1 MSESSMPDFAEEHE
15 YEIAATLVAKEL
27 EERLGEGAPQPRLE
41 PTRRVVELL
50 GDVHRSYPVIQI
62 AGTNGKTSTSR
73 LIESILRAY
82 GLRTGLFTSPHL
94 LSFTERIQIDGAPIA
109 NDKLIEN
116 WLDIK
121 PYVEMVDKELLA
133 KGEPRLTYFEVL
145 TILAFASFADAPVD
159 VAVVEVGLG
168 GEWDSTNVADA
179 VVAVFTPIGLDH
191 TDRLGSTI
199 DAIARTKS
207 GIIKPSAIVVTAEQ
221 VADAQAVLA
230 EAVELTESP
239 LVVVGRDVIV
249 DATIAVG
256 GQMLSIKG
264 TAGEYDDLFL
274 GLYGQHQAQ
283 NAALAIAAVESF
295 LGGSSISLDPEV
307 LAEAFASVQSP
318 GRLQLV
324 GKNPTVLVD
333 AAHNPH
339 GAAALAK
346 ALESFFTFD
355 EVVLV
360 FAALADKDAEGILRE
375 IAPHVTSIIVT
386 TIDSDRATEPA
397 KLADLAATVV
407 GAENVVVI
415 PDSAVAVAAARARVA
430 DSERGAVL
438 VAGSVV
444 LVGEVMTQAAQT
456 NGWTQ

>member
-1 MSESSMPDFAEEHE
+1 MSDSAEDRE
-15 YEIAATLVAKEL
+15 YARAAELVTKEL
-27 EERLGEGAPQPRLE
+27 EQRLGEGAPQPRLE

-94 LSFTERIQIDGAPIA
+94 ISFNERIQIDGEPIA
-109 NDKLIEN
+109 NDKLLEN

-121 PYVEMVDKELLA
+121 PYVDMVDNELMA
-133 KGEPRLTYFEVL
+133 KGEARLTYFEVL

-191 TDRLGSTI
+191 TDRLGNTI
-199 DAIARTKS
+199 EAIARTKS
-207 GIIKPSAIVVTAEQ
+207 GIIKPAAIVVSATQTPEA
-221 VADAQAVLA
+221 AAVLA
-230 EAVELTESP
+230 EAAEFTEST
-239 LVVVGRDVIV
+239 LIVVGNDVQLSASV
-249 DATIAVG
+249 AVG

-264 TAGEYDDLFL
+264 TAGQYSEIFL
-274 GLYGQHQAQ
+274 GLYGEHQAQ

-307 LAEAFASVQSP
+307 LTEAFASVESP

-324 GKNPTVLVD
+324 AKHPSVLVD

-339 GAAALAK
+339 GARALAD
-346 ALESFFTFD
+346 ALGSFFNFD

-360 FAALADKDAEGILRE
+360 FSALADKDAEGILRE
-375 IAPHVTSIIVT
+375 IAPHVTSVIVT
-386 TIDSDRATEPA
+386 TVDSPRATDVAE
-397 KLADLAATVV
+397 LARIASGVV
-407 GAENVVVI
+407 GAENVEVI

-430 DSERGAVL
+430 DSDRGAVL
-438 VAGSVV
+438 VAGSIV
-444 LVGEVMTQAAQT
+444 LVGEVMAQAAAT
-456 NGWTQ
+456 KGWKK

>member
-1 MSESSMPDFAEEHE
+1 MSESDEEREYARAAE
-15 YEIAATLVAKEL
+15 LVAQEL
-27 EERLGEGAPQPRLE
+27 STRLGEGAPQPRLE

-62 AGTNGKTSTSR
+62 AGTNGKTSTAR
-73 LIESILRAY
+73 LIESILRTY

-94 LSFTERIQIDGAPIA
+94 ISFNERIQIDGEPIA
-109 NDKLIEN
+109 NDKLVEN

-121 PYVEMVDKELLA
+121 PYVGMVDKELEA

-179 VVAVFTPIGLDH
+179 VVAVFTPIDLDH
-191 TDRLGSTI
+191 TERLGSTI
-199 DAIARTKS
+199 EAIARTKS
-207 GIIKPSAIVVTAEQ
+207 GIIKPSAIVVSA
-221 VADAQAVLA
+221 AQQPEATAVLEQAA
-230 EAVELTESP
+230 EITESG
-239 LVVVGRDVIV
+239 LVVIGDDVTV
-249 DATIAVG
+249 ESSVAVG

-264 TAGEYDDLFL
+264 TAGEYSDLFL
-274 GLYGQHQAQ
+274 GLYGDHQAH

-307 LAEAFASVQSP
+307 LTEAFGSVQSP
-318 GRLQLV
+318 GRLQLIA
-324 GKNPTVLVD
+324 KNPSVLVD

-339 GAAALAK
+339 GAQSLGQALG
-346 ALESFFTFD
+346 SFFNFD

-360 FAALADKDAEGILRE
+360 FAALEDKDAAGILAP
-375 IAPHVTSIIVT
+375 IAPHVTRVIVT
-386 TIDSDRATEPA
+386 APDSPRAQDARE
-397 KLADLAATVV
+397 LANLASSIV
-407 GAENVVVI
+407 GAENVEVVA
-415 PDSAVAVAAARARVA
+415 DSSAAVAKARALVA

-438 VAGSVV
+438 VAGSIV
-444 LVGEVMTQAAQT
+444 LVGEVMAEAEATK
-456 NGWTQ
+456 GWTK

>member
-1 MSESSMPDFAEEHE
+1 MSDSAEERE
-15 YEIAATLVAKEL
+15 YARAAALVAQEL

-94 LSFTERIQIDGAPIA
+94 IAFTERIQIDGAPIE
-109 NDKLIEN
+109 NGKLIEN

-121 PYVEMVDKELLA
+121 PYVEMVDKELMA

-179 VVAVFTPIGLDH
+179 VVAVFTPIELDH

-221 VADAQAVLA
+221 TADAQSVL
-230 EAVELTESP
+230 EQAVELTESS
-239 LVVVGRDVIV
+239 LVVVGRDVTV
-249 DATIAVG
+249 DSTIAVG
-256 GQMLSIKG
+256 GQMLTIKG
-264 TAGEYDDLFL
+264 TAGEYADLFL

-295 LGGSSISLDPEV
+295 LGGSRISLDPEV
-307 LAEAFASVQSP
+307 LSEAFASVESP
-318 GRLQLV
+318 GRLQLIA
-324 GKNPTVLVD
+324 KNPSVLVD

-339 GAAALAK
+339 GAKALAQ

-360 FAALADKDAEGILRE
+360 FSALADKDAAGILRE
-375 IAPHVTSIIVT
+375 IAPHVTSLIVT
-386 TIDSDRATEPA
+386 TVGSARAA
-397 KLADLAATVV
+397 SVDALAEIAGSFV
-407 GAENVVVI
+407 GASNVEVI

-444 LVGEVMTQAAQT
+444 LVGEVMAEAIHTK
-456 NGWTQ
+456 GWTV

>member
-1 MSESSMPDFAEEHE
+1 MSESAEERE
-15 YEIAATLVAKEL
+15 YAKAAALVAKEL

-94 LSFTERIQIDGAPIA
+94 ISFTERIQIDGAPIA

-121 PYVEMVDKELLA
+121 PYVEMVDKELIA
-133 KGEPRLTYFEVL
+133 HGEPRLTYFEVL

-179 VVAVFTPIGLDH
+179 VVAVFTPINLDH
-191 TDRLGSTI
+191 IDRLGKTI
-199 DAIARTKS
+199 EAIARTKS
-207 GIIKPSAIVVTAEQ
+207 GIIKPSAIVVTAAQ
-221 VADAQAVLA
+221 VDEAQAVL
-230 EAVELTESP
+230 EQSVELTESP
-239 LVVVGRDVIV
+239 LVVVGRDVVV
-249 DATIAVG
+249 DSTIAVG

-264 TAGEYDDLFL
+264 TAGEYSDLFL

-307 LAEAFASVQSP
+307 LTEAFASVESP

-324 GKNPTVLVD
+324 AKNPSVLVD

-339 GAAALAK
+339 GAHALAQ

-375 IAPHVTSIIVT
+375 IAPHVTSVIVT
-386 TIDSDRATEPA
+386 TVDSPRATDTAE
-397 KLADLAATVV
+397 LARIAGSVV
-407 GAENVVVI
+407 GAENVQVM
-415 PDSAVAVAAARARVA
+415 PDSVVAVAAARARVA

-444 LVGEVMTQAAQT
+444 LVGEVMAQAAQT
-456 NGWTQ
+456 KGWTA

>member
-1 MSESSMPDFAEEHE
+1 MSESAEERE
-15 YEIAATLVAKEL
+15 YAKAAALVAKEL

-50 GDVHRSYPVIQI
+50 GDVHRSYSVIQI

-94 LSFTERIQIDGAPIA
+94 ISFTERIQIDGAPIA

-121 PYVEMVDKELLA
+121 PYVEMVDKELIA
-133 KGEPRLTYFEVL
+133 HGEPRLTYFEVL

-179 VVAVFTPIGLDH
+179 VVAVFTPINLDH
-191 TDRLGSTI
+191 TDRLGKTI
-199 DAIARTKS
+199 EAIARTKS
-207 GIIKPSAIVVTAEQ
+207 GIIKPSAIVVTAAQ
-221 VADAQAVLA
+221 VEEAQAVL
-230 EAVELTESP
+230 EQSVELTESP
-239 LVVVGRDVIV
+239 LVVVGRDVVV
-249 DATIAVG
+249 DSTIAVG

-264 TAGEYDDLFL
+264 TAGEYSDLFL

-307 LAEAFASVQSP
+307 LTEAFASVESP

-324 GKNPTVLVD
+324 AKNPSVLVD

-339 GAAALAK
+339 GAHALAQ

-375 IAPHVTSIIVT
+375 IAPHVTSVIVT
-386 TIDSDRATEPA
+386 TVDSPRATDTAE
-397 KLADLAATVV
+397 LARIAGLVV
-407 GAENVVVI
+407 GAGNVQVM

-444 LVGEVMTQAAQT
+444 LVGEVMAQAEQT
-456 NGWTQ
+456 KGWTA

>member
-1 MSESSMPDFAEEHE
+1 MSDSAEDRE
-15 YEIAATLVAKEL
+15 YARAAELVAKEL
-27 EERLGEGAPQPRLE
+27 EQRLGEGAPQPRLE

-94 LSFTERIQIDGAPIA
+94 ISFNERIQIDGEPIA
-109 NDKLIEN
+109 NDKLLEN

-121 PYVEMVDKELLA
+121 PYVDMVDKELIA
-133 KGEPRLTYFEVL
+133 KGEARLTYFEVL

-179 VVAVFTPIGLDH
+179 VVAVFTPVGLDH
-191 TDRLGSTI
+191 TDRLGNTI
-199 DAIARTKS
+199 EAIARTKS
-207 GIIKPSAIVVTAEQ
+207 GIIKPSAIVVSATQTPEA
-221 VADAQAVLA
+221 AAVLA
-230 EAVELTESP
+230 EAAELTEST
-239 LVVVGRDVIV
+239 LVVVGNDVQLTASV
-249 DATIAVG
+249 AVG

-264 TAGEYDDLFL
+264 TAGEYSEIFL
-274 GLYGQHQAQ
+274 GLYGEHQAQ

-307 LAEAFASVQSP
+307 LTEAFSSVESP

-324 GKNPTVLVD
+324 AKHPSVLVD

-339 GAAALAK
+339 GAKALAD
-346 ALESFFTFD
+346 ALGSFFNFD

-360 FAALADKDAEGILRE
+360 FSALVDKDAEGILRE
-375 IAPHVTSIIVT
+375 IAPHVTSVIVT
-386 TIDSDRATEPA
+386 TVDSPRATDVAE
-397 KLADLAATVV
+397 LARIAGVVV
-407 GAENVVVI
+407 GAENVEVI

-430 DSERGAVL
+430 DSDRGAVL
-438 VAGSVV
+438 VAGSIV
-444 LVGEVMTQAAQT
+444 LVGEVMAQAAAT
-456 NGWTQ
+456 KGWTK

>member
-1 MSESSMPDFAEEHE
+1 MSESDEERE
-15 YEIAATLVAKEL
+15 YARAAALVEKEL

-94 LSFTERIQIDGAPIA
+94 ISFTERIQIDGAPIE

-121 PYVEMVDKELLA
+121 PYVEMVDKELIA
-133 KGEPRLTYFEVL
+133 HGEPRLTYFEVM
-145 TILAFASFADAPVD
+145 TILAYASFADAPVD

-191 TDRLGSTI
+191 TDRLGNTI

-207 GIIKPSAIVVTAEQ
+207 GIIKPSAIVVSATQ
-221 VADAQAVLA
+221 VAEAQAVL
-230 EAVELTESP
+230 EQSVELTESP
-239 LVVVGRDVIV
+239 LVVIGRDVTV
-249 DATIAVG
+249 DSTIAVG
-256 GQMLSIKG
+256 GQMLNIRG
-264 TAGEYDDLFL
+264 TAGEYADIFL
-274 GLYGQHQAQ
+274 GLYGTHQAQ

-307 LAEAFASVQSP
+307 LTEAFASVESP

-324 GKNPTVLVD
+324 GKTPTVLVD

-339 GAAALAK
+339 GAHALAQ

-360 FAALADKDAEGILRE
+360 FAALSDKDAEGILRE
-375 IAPHVTSIIVT
+375 LAPQVTNIIVT
-386 TIDSDRATEPA
+386 TVDSPR
-397 KLADLAATVV
+397 
-407 GAENVVVI
+407 
-415 PDSAVAVAAARARVA
+415 S
-430 DSERGAVL
+430 
-438 VAGSVV
+438 
-444 LVGEVMTQAAQT
+444 
-456 NGWTQ
+456 

>member
-1 MSESSMPDFAEEHE
+1 MSDSEEEREYARAAE
-15 YEIAATLVAKEL
+15 LVAQEL
-27 EERLGEGAPQPRLE
+27 STRLGEGAPQPRLE

-62 AGTNGKTSTSR
+62 AGTNGKTSTAR
-73 LIESILRAY
+73 LIESILRTY

-94 LSFTERIQIDGAPIA
+94 ISFNERIQIDGEPIA
-109 NDKLIEN
+109 NDKLVEN

-121 PYVEMVDKELLA
+121 PYVGMVDKELEA

-179 VVAVFTPIGLDH
+179 VVAVFTPIDLDH

-199 DAIARTKS
+199 EAIARTKS
-207 GIIKPSAIVVTAEQ
+207 GIIKPSAIVVSA
-221 VADAQAVLA
+221 AQQPEATAVLQQAA
-230 EAVELTESP
+230 EITESG
-239 LVVVGRDVIV
+239 LVVIGDDVTV
-249 DATIAVG
+249 ESSLAVG
-256 GQMLSIKG
+256 GQMLNIKG
-264 TAGEYDDLFL
+264 TAGEYSDLFL
-274 GLYGQHQAQ
+274 GLYGDHQAH

-307 LAEAFASVQSP
+307 LTEAFGSVQSP
-318 GRLQLV
+318 GRLQLIA
-324 GKNPTVLVD
+324 KNPSVLVD

-339 GAAALAK
+339 GAQALGQ
-346 ALESFFTFD
+346 ALGSFFNFD

-360 FAALADKDAEGILRE
+360 FAALDDKDAAGILTP
-375 IAPHVTSIIVT
+375 IAPHVTRVIVT
-386 TIDSDRATEPA
+386 APDSPRAQNATE
-397 KLADLAATVV
+397 LANLVSSIV
-407 GAENVVVI
+407 GAENVEVVV
-415 PDSAVAVAAARARVA
+415 DSSAAVAKARALVA

-438 VAGSVV
+438 VAGSIV
-444 LVGEVMTQAAQT
+444 LVGEVMAEAEATK
-456 NGWTQ
+456 GWTQ

>member
-1 MSESSMPDFAEEHE
+1 MSESAEDRE
-15 YEIAATLVAKEL
+15 YARAAELVTKEL
-27 EERLGEGAPQPRLE
+27 EQRLGEGAPQPRLE

-94 LSFTERIQIDGAPIA
+94 ISFNERIQIDGEPIA
-109 NDKLIEN
+109 NDKLLEN

-121 PYVEMVDKELLA
+121 PYVDMVDGELIA
-133 KGEPRLTYFEVL
+133 KGEARLTYFEVL

-191 TDRLGSTI
+191 TDRLGKTI

-207 GIIKPSAIVVTAEQ
+207 GIIKPSAIVVSATQMPEAT
-221 VADAQAVLA
+221 AVLA
-230 EAVELTESP
+230 EATELTESA
-239 LVVVGRDVIV
+239 LVIV
-249 DATIAVG
+249 GKDLQLSARVAVG
-256 GQMLSIKG
+256 GQMLSVRG
-264 TAGEYDDLFL
+264 TAGEYNEIFL
-274 GLYGQHQAQ
+274 GLYGEHQAQ

-307 LAEAFASVQSP
+307 LTEAFASVESP

-324 GKNPTVLVD
+324 AKNPSVLVD

-339 GAAALAK
+339 GAK
-346 ALESFFTFD
+346 ALGQALGSFFTFD

-360 FAALADKDAEGILRE
+360 FSALSDKDAEGILRE
-375 IAPHVTSIIVT
+375 IAPHVTSVIVT
-386 TIDSDRATEPA
+386 TVDSPRATNVAE
-397 KLADLAATVV
+397 LARIAGAVV
-407 GAENVVVI
+407 GAENVEVV

-430 DSERGAVL
+430 DSDRGAVL
-438 VAGSVV
+438 VAGSIV
-444 LVGEVMTQAAQT
+444 LVGEVMAQAAAT
-456 NGWTQ
+456 KGWMK

>member
-1 MSESSMPDFAEEHE
+1 MSDSEEEREYARAAE
-15 YEIAATLVAKEL
+15 LVAQEL
-27 EERLGEGAPQPRLE
+27 STRLGEGAPQPRLE

-62 AGTNGKTSTSR
+62 AGTNGKTSTAR
-73 LIESILRAY
+73 LIESILRTY

-94 LSFTERIQIDGAPIA
+94 ISFNERIQIDGEPIA
-109 NDKLIEN
+109 NDKLVEN

-121 PYVEMVDKELLA
+121 PYVGMVDKELEA

-179 VVAVFTPIGLDH
+179 VVAVFTPIDLDH

-199 DAIARTKS
+199 EAIARTKS
-207 GIIKPSAIVVTAEQ
+207 GIIKPSAIVVSA
-221 VADAQAVLA
+221 AQQPEATAVLQQAA
-230 EAVELTESP
+230 EITESG
-239 LVVVGRDVIV
+239 LVVIGDDVTV
-249 DATIAVG
+249 ESSLAVG
-256 GQMLSIKG
+256 GQMLNIKG
-264 TAGEYDDLFL
+264 TAGEYTDLFL
-274 GLYGQHQAQ
+274 GLYGDHQAH

-307 LAEAFASVQSP
+307 LTEAFGSVQSP

-324 GKNPTVLVD
+324 AKNPSVLVD

-339 GAAALAK
+339 GAQALGQ
-346 ALESFFTFD
+346 ALGSFFNFD

-360 FAALADKDAEGILRE
+360 FAALDDKDAAGILTP
-375 IAPHVTSIIVT
+375 IAPHVTRVIVT
-386 TIDSDRATEPA
+386 APDSPRAQNATE
-397 KLADLAATVV
+397 LANLVSSIV
-407 GAENVVVI
+407 GAENVEVVV
-415 PDSAVAVAAARARVA
+415 DSSAAVAKARALVA

-438 VAGSVV
+438 VAGSIV
-444 LVGEVMTQAAQT
+444 LVGEVMAEAEATK
-456 NGWTQ
+456 GWTK

>member
-1 MSESSMPDFAEEHE
+1 MSDSEEEREYARAAE
-15 YEIAATLVAKEL
+15 LVAQEL
-27 EERLGEGAPQPRLE
+27 STRLGEGAPQPRLE

-62 AGTNGKTSTSR
+62 AGTNGKTSTAR
-73 LIESILRAY
+73 LIESILRTY

-94 LSFTERIQIDGAPIA
+94 ISFNERIQIDGEPIA
-109 NDKLIEN
+109 NDKLVEN

-121 PYVEMVDKELLA
+121 PYVGMVDKELEA

-179 VVAVFTPIGLDH
+179 VVAVFTPIDLDH

-199 DAIARTKS
+199 EAIARTKS
-207 GIIKPSAIVVTAEQ
+207 GIIKPSAIVVSA
-221 VADAQAVLA
+221 AQQPEATAVLQQAA
-230 EAVELTESP
+230 EITESG
-239 LVVVGRDVIV
+239 LVVIGDDVTV
-249 DATIAVG
+249 ESSLAVG
-256 GQMLSIKG
+256 GQMLNIKG
-264 TAGEYDDLFL
+264 TAGEYSDLFL
-274 GLYGQHQAQ
+274 GLYGDHQAH

-307 LAEAFASVQSP
+307 LTEAFGSVQSP
-318 GRLQLV
+318 GRLQLIA
-324 GKNPTVLVD
+324 KNPSVLVD

-339 GAAALAK
+339 GAQALGQ
-346 ALESFFTFD
+346 ALGGFFNFD

-360 FAALADKDAEGILRE
+360 FAALDDKDAAGILTP
-375 IAPHVTSIIVT
+375 IAPHVTRVIVT
-386 TIDSDRATEPA
+386 APDSPRAQNATE
-397 KLADLAATVV
+397 LANLVSSIV
-407 GAENVVVI
+407 GAENVEVVV
-415 PDSAVAVAAARARVA
+415 DSSAAVAKARALVA

-438 VAGSVV
+438 VAGSIV
-444 LVGEVMTQAAQT
+444 LVGEVMAEAEATK
-456 NGWTQ
+456 GWTK

>member
-1 MSESSMPDFAEEHE
+1 MSESDEEREYARAAE
-15 YEIAATLVAKEL
+15 LVAQEL
-27 EERLGEGAPQPRLE
+27 STRLGEGAPQPRLE

-62 AGTNGKTSTSR
+62 AGTNGKTSTAR
-73 LIESILRAY
+73 LIESILRTY

-94 LSFTERIQIDGAPIA
+94 ISFNERIQIDGEPIA
-109 NDKLIEN
+109 NDKLVEN

-121 PYVEMVDKELLA
+121 PYVGMVDKELEA

-179 VVAVFTPIGLDH
+179 VVAVFTPIDLDH
-191 TDRLGSTI
+191 TERLGSTI
-199 DAIARTKS
+199 EAIARTKS
-207 GIIKPSAIVVTAEQ
+207 GIIKPSAIVVSA
-221 VADAQAVLA
+221 AQQPEATAVLEQAA
-230 EAVELTESP
+230 EITESG
-239 LVVVGRDVIV
+239 LVVIGKDVTV
-249 DATIAVG
+249 ESSVAVG
-256 GQMLSIKG
+256 GQMLNIKG
-264 TAGEYDDLFL
+264 TAGEYSDLFL
-274 GLYGQHQAQ
+274 GLYGDHQAH

-307 LAEAFASVQSP
+307 LTEAFGSVQSP

-324 GKNPTVLVD
+324 AKNPSVLVD

-339 GAAALAK
+339 GAQSLGQALG
-346 ALESFFTFD
+346 SFFNFD

-360 FAALADKDAEGILRE
+360 FAALEDKDAAGILAP
-375 IAPHVTSIIVT
+375 IAPHVTRVIVT
-386 TIDSDRATEPA
+386 APDSPRAQDARE
-397 KLADLAATVV
+397 LANLASSIV
-407 GAENVVVI
+407 GAENVEVVA
-415 PDSAVAVAAARARVA
+415 DSSAAVAKARALVA

-438 VAGSVV
+438 VAGSIV
-444 LVGEVMTQAAQT
+444 LVGEVMAEAEATK
-456 NGWTQ
+456 GWTK

>member
-1 MSESSMPDFAEEHE
+1 MSDSAEDRE
-15 YEIAATLVAKEL
+15 YARAAELVATEL
-27 EERLGEGAPQPRLE
+27 EQRLGEGAPQPRLE

-94 LSFTERIQIDGAPIA
+94 ISFNERIQIDGAPIA
-109 NDKLIEN
+109 NDKLVDN

-121 PYVEMVDKELLA
+121 PYVEMVDKELVA

-179 VVAVFTPIGLDH
+179 VVAVFSPIDLDH

-207 GIIKPSAIVVTAEQ
+207 GIIKPSAIVVSAAQGAE
-221 VADAQAVLA
+221 VTKVL
-230 EAVELTESP
+230 EQAVELTESP

-249 DATIAVG
+249 DATVAVG
-256 GQMLSIKG
+256 GQMLTIKG
-264 TAGEYDDLFL
+264 TSGEYQDLFL
-274 GLYGQHQAQ
+274 GLYGDHQAQ
-283 NAALAIAAVESF
+283 NAALAIASVESF

-307 LAEAFASVQSP
+307 LTEAFASVESP

-324 GKNPTVLVD
+324 AKHPSVLVD

-339 GAAALAK
+339 GAQALAQ
-346 ALESFFTFD
+346 ALERFFTFD

-360 FAALADKDAEGILRE
+360 FSALEGKDARGILTPL
-375 IAPHVTSIIVT
+375 APHVTRIIVT
-386 TIDSDRATEPA
+386 GVDSPRAS
-397 KLADLAATVV
+397 ATDELLRIASEVA
-407 GAENVVVI
+407 GNANVEGI
-415 PDSAVAVAAARARVA
+415 PDSSAAVAKARALVA

-438 VAGSVV
+438 VAGSIV
-444 LVGEVMTQAAQT
+444 LVGEVMAEAAHT
-456 NGWTQ
+456 KGWTE

>member
-1 MSESSMPDFAEEHE
+1 MSESDEEREYARAAE
-15 YEIAATLVAKEL
+15 LVAQEL
-27 EERLGEGAPQPRLE
+27 STRLGEGAPQPRLE

-62 AGTNGKTSTSR
+62 AGTNGKTSTAR
-73 LIESILRAY
+73 LIESILRTY

-94 LSFTERIQIDGAPIA
+94 ISFNERIQIDGEPIA
-109 NDKLIEN
+109 NDKLVEN

-121 PYVEMVDKELLA
+121 PYVGMVDKELEA

-179 VVAVFTPIGLDH
+179 VVAVFTPIDLDH

-199 DAIARTKS
+199 EAIARTKS
-207 GIIKPSAIVVTAEQ
+207 GIIKPSAIVVSA
-221 VADAQAVLA
+221 AQQPEATAVLEQAA
-230 EAVELTESP
+230 EITESG
-239 LVVVGRDVIV
+239 LVFIGKDVTLESSV
-249 DATIAVG
+249 AVG

-264 TAGEYDDLFL
+264 TAGEYSDLFL
-274 GLYGQHQAQ
+274 GLYGDHQAH

-307 LAEAFASVQSP
+307 LTEAFGSVQSP

-324 GKNPTVLVD
+324 AKNPSVLVD

-339 GAAALAK
+339 GAQSLGQALG
-346 ALESFFTFD
+346 SFFNFD

-360 FAALADKDAEGILRE
+360 FAALEDKDAAGILAP
-375 IAPHVTSIIVT
+375 IAPHVTRVIVT
-386 TIDSDRATEPA
+386 APDSPRAQDARE
-397 KLADLAATVV
+397 LANLASSIV
-407 GAENVVVI
+407 GAENVEVVA
-415 PDSAVAVAAARARVA
+415 DSSAAVAKARALVA

-438 VAGSVV
+438 VAGSIV
-444 LVGEVMTQAAQT
+444 LVGEVMAEAEATK
-456 NGWTQ
+456 GWTK

>member
-1 MSESSMPDFAEEHE
+1 MSESAEDRE
-15 YEIAATLVAKEL
+15 YARAAALVAQEL

-94 LSFTERIQIDGAPIA
+94 MSFTERIQIDGAPIE
-109 NDKLIEN
+109 NEKLIEN

-121 PYVEMVDKELLA
+121 PYVEMVDKELIA
-133 KGEPRLTYFEVL
+133 KSEPRLTYFEVL

-221 VADAQAVLA
+221 TAEAQTVL
-230 EAVELTESP
+230 EQAVELTESP
-239 LVVVGRDVIV
+239 LVVVGRDVTV
-249 DATIAVG
+249 DSTIAVG
-256 GQMLSIKG
+256 GQMLTIKG
-264 TAGEYDDLFL
+264 TAGEYADLFL

-307 LAEAFASVQSP
+307 LTEAFASVESP
-318 GRLQLV
+318 GRLQLIA
-324 GKNPTVLVD
+324 KNPSVLVD

-339 GAAALAK
+339 GAKALAD
-346 ALESFFTFD
+346 ALASFFTFD

-360 FAALADKDAEGILRE
+360 FSALADKDAAGILRE
-375 IAPHVTSIIVT
+375 IAPHVTSVIVT
-386 TIDSDRATEPA
+386 TVDSARATSVDA
-397 KLADLAATVV
+397 LAEIAGAIV
-407 GAENVVVI
+407 GASNVEII

-444 LVGEVMTQAAQT
+444 LVGEVMAQASET
-456 NGWTQ
+456 KGWTK